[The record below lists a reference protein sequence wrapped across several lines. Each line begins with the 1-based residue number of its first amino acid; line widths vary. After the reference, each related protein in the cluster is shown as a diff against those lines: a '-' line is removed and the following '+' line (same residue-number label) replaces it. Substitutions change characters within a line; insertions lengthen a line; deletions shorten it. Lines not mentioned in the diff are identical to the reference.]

1 MTTRTASGPPSR
13 ATGRDSSASHS
24 PAWPA
29 TTRTATLPCAGRS
42 PWFAA
47 ARSPASTPQRYAW
60 AEPAIQEMV
69 SAIVDVAHELSSRR
83 CEAGGCTGALWWS
96 ARQGL
101 LGAEEREML
110 HRQVFL
116 AHHAAGDID
125 ALRAAAAR
133 LARINEQLGGGVDME
148 AQTAELLRNLL
159 PRTVTGPGEG
169 RRNNGRCLAAQL
181 GLLQATARI
190 PMPPSR
196 TSRQQ
201 RGHPFPQV
209 IRRPLGRH
217 PKDPAETTPNCQV
230 PQRTSLQKPRVKPQA
245 ADIKSGKLCPLNQK
259 AGTVVQCSLALFSFK
274 W

>member
-1 MTTRTASGPPSR
+1 MVSAVRPFRGSLPLTRVQDTGDNRYRLGAAVPCDWTRFQRLARTGLARHDADGDLALRR
-13 ATGRDSSASHS
+13 ALALVRGRPFTGID
-24 PAWPA
+24 
-29 TTRTATLPCAGRS
+29 
-42 PWFAA
+42 
-47 ARSPASTPQRYAW
+47 PQRYVW

-69 SAIVDVAHELSSRR
+69 STIVDVAHELSSRR
-83 CEAGGCTGALWWS
+83 CEAGDCTGALWS

-101 LGAEEREML
+101 LAAEESEML

-125 ALRAAAAR
+125 AMLAAAAR
-133 LARINEQLGGGVDME
+133 LARINEQLGGGVDMQ

-169 RRNNGRCLAAQL
+169 RRNSGRCLAAQL

-209 IRRPLGRH
+209 IRRQLGRH

-230 PQRTSLQKPRVKPQA
+230 PQRTSL
-245 ADIKSGKLCPLNQK
+245 
-259 AGTVVQCSLALFSFK
+259 
-274 W
+274 